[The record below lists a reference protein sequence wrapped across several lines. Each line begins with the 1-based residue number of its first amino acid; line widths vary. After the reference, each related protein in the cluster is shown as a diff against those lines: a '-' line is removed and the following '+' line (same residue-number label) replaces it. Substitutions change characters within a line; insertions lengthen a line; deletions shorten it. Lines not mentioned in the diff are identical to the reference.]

1 VKVGDLVRSRTSC
14 ESIAVVVKAH
24 ERVQFIRVLFLK
36 SGSCG
41 TVNKYA
47 FEVLSDSLETD
58 VISNHPDPET
68 WFLVHWFTATPSA
81 ARKKNRSEW
90 LRSFEIELRDLTD
103 ASQRATLQE

>member
-1 VKVGDLVRSRTSC
+1 MKVGD
-14 ESIAVVVKAH
+14 
-24 ERVQFIRVLFLK
+24 FIQSSAFLDQ
-36 SGSCG
+36 SGII
-41 TVNKYA
+41 
-47 FEVLSDSLETD
+47 LETD

>member
-14 ESIAVVVKAH
+14 ESIAIVVKAH

-47 FEVLSDSLETD
+47 FEVLSES
-58 VISNHPDPET
+58 
-68 WFLVHWFTATPSA
+68 
-81 ARKKNRSEW
+81 R
-90 LRSFEIELRDLTD
+90 
-103 ASQRATLQE
+103 